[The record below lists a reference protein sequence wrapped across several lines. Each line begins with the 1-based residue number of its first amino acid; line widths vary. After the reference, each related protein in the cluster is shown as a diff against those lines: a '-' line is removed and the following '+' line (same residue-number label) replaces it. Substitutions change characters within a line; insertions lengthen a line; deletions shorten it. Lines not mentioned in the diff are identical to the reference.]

1 MRYNHDT
8 TNLEHD
14 QDHAME
20 NVAGY
25 RRILIATDFSPSS
38 EAALKQAVWIARRSG
53 AQLVLAHA
61 LPDLLGVVH
70 SASADA
76 KLDLLYGEGE
86 KFQRE
91 VSKTSLAR
99 MRRMVADLGATDLDI
114 RYETLIG
121 KPYVEIP
128 YAVQQQGY
136 DLVVAG
142 TRGYGPF
149 TRFFIGSTAKRL
161 IRHCPCSVWVVKA
174 EHVGPPKAVLAA
186 TDFSEVSRRA
196 VLQGLWVAQQVS
208 AEFHL
213 VHVIES
219 LEIPDEVLDKFS
231 EGKAFRQK
239 VAEEARLNFEQF
251 IESLNVDLAKI
262 QVHQTTATPWEEI
275 GRLAMEL
282 NIDLIAIG
290 TIGRSGIRGML
301 LGNTAEKILETCD
314 SSILTVKPVDSVS
327 PIS

>member
-1 MRYNHDT
+1 
-8 TNLEHD
+8 
-14 QDHAME
+14 ME
-20 NVAGY
+20 NAAGY

-61 LPDLLGVVH
+61 LPDLLGVAH

-76 KLDLLYGEGE
+76 KLDLLFGQGE

-91 VSKTSLAR
+91 VSQTSLAR
-99 MRRMVADLGATDLDI
+99 MRQMIADLGVADLDI

-142 TRGYGPF
+142 TRGFGPF
-149 TRFFIGSTAKRL
+149 RRIFVGSTAKRL
-161 IRHCPCSVWVVKA
+161 IHRCPCSVWVVKA
-174 EHVGPPKAVLAA
+174 EHVGPPKAILAA
-186 TDFSEVSRRA
+186 TDFSDVSRRA
-196 VLQGLWVAQQVS
+196 VLEGLWVAREAS
-208 AEFHL
+208 AKFHL
-213 VHVIES
+213 VNVIES
-219 LEIPDEVLDKFS
+219 LEIPDKILDKFP
-231 EGKAFRQK
+231 EGKAFRQH
-239 VAEEARLNFEQF
+239 VAEAAKLGFEQF

-262 QVHQTTATPWEEI
+262 QVHQTTAIPWDEI
-275 GRLAMEL
+275 GRLATEL

-290 TIGRSGIRGML
+290 TIGRSGIPGMV
-301 LGNTAEKILETCD
+301 LGNTAEKILDTCEC
-314 SSILTVKPVDSVS
+314 SILAVKPADSDS
-327 PIS
+327 AIS